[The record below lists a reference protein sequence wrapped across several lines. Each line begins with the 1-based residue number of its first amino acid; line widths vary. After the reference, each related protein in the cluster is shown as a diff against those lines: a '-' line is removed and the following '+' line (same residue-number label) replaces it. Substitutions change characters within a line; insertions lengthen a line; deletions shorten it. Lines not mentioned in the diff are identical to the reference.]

1 MKNFLEFAT
10 ENKIPMT
17 AEDVALEQ
25 EINTVFSDF
34 LAVDDPKERRRLAD
48 QLESL
53 RLKRSRDFVTFVDL
67 ALLRK
72 VASEPLGAVSHPSF
86 KWNR

>member
-25 EINTVFSDF
+25 EINRLFSDF

-53 RLKRSRDFVTFVDL
+53 RRKRRPDFIKMVDL
-67 ALLRK
+67 RMLANTHRP
-72 VASEPLGAVSHPSF
+72 AA
-86 KWNR
+86 